1 MNDNAPEQPAQGL
14 TPGGSAAIARSG
26 NAPAGVPVM
35 DVDPFSDAFLTDP
48 YPDHERMREA
58 GPVFWIP
65 KYAIYASA
73 RHEQVRAILNDHA
86 TYISSAGVGLADFNK
101 ETPFRPRSLIL
112 EADPPDHTRA
122 RSVLA
127 RILSPRTV
135 MQVRATFAAEAE
147 TLLDRLVEKARSE
160 GEIDAVK
167 DLSEVYPLK
176 VFPDAVGLES
186 EGREMLLLYGN
197 MIFNAF
203 GPRNELLVRA
213 AEKVKPLTQWIMDH
227 CKREMLR
234 PGGFG
239 DMIYQAADAGEISLD
254 EAPLLVRSFLS
265 AGVDTTVNGIG
276 NALLCL
282 AQHPEQY
289 ARLRA
294 DPSLARP
301 AFEEALRYESAVQ
314 TFFRTTSVDASLSG
328 ITIPAGSKVLTFLAA
343 ANRDPRQWPDPER
356 FDIERRPSG
365 HMAFGSGIHGC
376 VGQVVARLE
385 GELIL
390 AGIAKRVKSLS
401 LAGKPTRR
409 LNNTLRALASL
420 PLKLETA

>member
-1 MNDNAPEQPAQGL
+1 MPDAAPSRHRMEIPMNMNPDD
-14 TPGGSAAIARSG
+14 
-26 NAPAGVPVM
+26 VPVV
-35 DVDPFSDAFLTDP
+35 DVDPFSNDFLTSP
-48 YPDHERMREA
+48 YADHERMRAA
-58 GPVFWIP
+58 GPIIWIP
-65 KYAIYASA
+65 KYGIYASA
-73 RHEQVRAILNDHA
+73 RHEEVRAILNDHV

-101 ETPFRPRSLIL
+101 ETPFRPKSLIL

-127 RILSPRTV
+127 RILSPKTV
-135 MQVRATFAAEAE
+135 MQVRSNFAAEADL
-147 TLLDRLVEKARSE
+147 LLDRLMHKARTE
-160 GEIDAVK
+160 GSIDGVK

-176 VFPDAVGLES
+176 VFPDAVGLEP

-203 GPRNELLVRA
+203 GPRNELLMRA
-213 AEKVKPLTQWIMDH
+213 VEKVMPVTQWIMDH

-239 DMIYQAADAGEISLD
+239 DLIYQAADAGEISHE

-265 AGVDTTVNGIG
+265 AGVDPTVNGIG

-282 AQHPEQY
+282 ARHPEQY
-289 ARLRA
+289 AKLHA
-294 DPSLARP
+294 DPALARP
-301 AFEEALRYESAVQ
+301 AFEETLRYESAVQ
-314 TFFRTTSVDASLSG
+314 TFFRTTSADARIG
-328 ITIPAGSKVLTFLAA
+328 GVTIPRGSKVLTFLAA
-343 ANRDPRQWPDPER
+343 ANRDGRHWPEPDR
-356 FDIERRPSG
+356 FDIERRPTG

-390 AGIAKRVKSLS
+390 AGIAKRVKRLS
-401 LAGKPTRR
+401 LAGEPSRR

-420 PLKLETA
+420 PLKLELV

>member
-1 MNDNAPEQPAQGL
+1 MEIPMNMNPDD
-14 TPGGSAAIARSG
+14 
-26 NAPAGVPVM
+26 VPVV
-35 DVDPFSDAFLTDP
+35 DVDPFSNDFLTSP
-48 YPDHERMREA
+48 YADHERMRAA
-58 GPVFWIP
+58 GPIIWIP
-65 KYAIYASA
+65 KYGIYASA
-73 RHEQVRAILNDHA
+73 RHEEVRAILNDHV

-101 ETPFRPRSLIL
+101 ETPFRPKSLIL

-127 RILSPRTV
+127 RILSPKTV
-135 MQVRATFAAEAE
+135 MQVRSNFAAEADL
-147 TLLDRLVEKARSE
+147 LLDRLMHKARTE
-160 GEIDAVK
+160 GSIDGVK

-176 VFPDAVGLES
+176 VFPDAVGLEP

-203 GPRNELLVRA
+203 GPRNELLMRA
-213 AEKVKPLTQWIMDH
+213 VEKVMPVTQWIMDH

-239 DMIYQAADAGEISLD
+239 DLIYQAADAGEISHE

-282 AQHPEQY
+282 ALHPEQY
-289 ARLRA
+289 AKLHA
-294 DPSLARP
+294 DPALARP

-314 TFFRTTSVDASLSG
+314 TFFRTTSADARIG
-328 ITIPAGSKVLTFLAA
+328 GVTIPRGSKVLTFLAA
-343 ANRDPRQWPDPER
+343 ANRDGRHWPEPDR
-356 FDIERRPSG
+356 FDIERRPTG

-390 AGIAKRVKSLS
+390 AGIAKRVKRLS
-401 LAGKPTRR
+401 LAGEPSRR

-420 PLKLETA
+420 PLKLELV